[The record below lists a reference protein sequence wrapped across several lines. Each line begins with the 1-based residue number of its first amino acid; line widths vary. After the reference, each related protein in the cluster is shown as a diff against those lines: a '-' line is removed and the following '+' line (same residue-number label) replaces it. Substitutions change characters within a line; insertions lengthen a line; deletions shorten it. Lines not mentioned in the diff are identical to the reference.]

1 MKHLTTYI
9 TLFSALLMA
18 NVCSSC
24 SDSSIPG
31 TDDNNAVQF
40 STYINGDWKELS
52 RASSYLTDIDRPSFK
67 SGDKICVNGYYLPS
81 GTTEIEGEPNFMNN
95 QVMTFNGSDWV
106 YSPIKYWPNNKG
118 DKLAF
123 WAYYPNVFSNMTASY
138 NLETGQPE
146 IKFTDHPAYIDVL
159 VADMVKV
166 DRTTD
171 NGKVPLVFKHIL
183 AKVNLVLCFK
193 PYLPEGEPE
202 PTLKVKYV
210 QYHKIPLSGT
220 FTGFNEEGEPQWKDI
235 GYDNSTGTTTNW
247 YDPATYELKPGEEV
261 FIDQDYTLFMPF
273 YIDELEIIP
282 LLVPAE
288 GSTATISHK
297 YSDDNGIGNY
307 DEANF
312 EKDQGQNDDFNFYL
326 SHRIGN
332 EKGVYAAP
340 GVETTIKI
348 TLGLYSIDN
357 VDVSTRPYTKWNN
370 APNVNVYY

>member
-24 SDSSIPG
+24 SDNSIPG

-40 STYINGDWKELS
+40 STYINGHWKELS

-67 SGDKICVNGYYLPS
+67 SGDKIGVYSYYLP
-81 GTTEIEGEPNFMNN
+81 GGVDNNGEADFMYN
-95 QVMTFNGSDWV
+95 QLMTFNGADWT
-106 YSPIKYWPNNKG
+106 YSPIKYWPNNQG
-118 DKLAF
+118 DKLKF
-123 WAYYPNVFSNMTASY
+123 WAYYPY
-138 NLETGQPE
+138 NYDKMDIDFNTETGYPKLV
-146 IKFTDHPAYIDVL
+146 IKDLPTYTDLMATDFIT
-159 VADMVKV
+159 ADRSTL
-166 DRTTD
+166 D
-171 NGKVPLVFKHIL
+171 GKVPLEFKHIL
-183 AKVNLVLCFK
+183 AKVNLVLRFE
-193 PYLPEGEPE
+193 PYVPEGELA

-210 QYHKIPLSGT
+210 NFLKVPQYGT
-220 FTGFNEEGEPQWKDI
+220 FYGFDEDGKPLWDVDYEDVTI
-235 GYDNSTGTTTNW
+235 GW
-247 YDPATYELKPGEEV
+247 YDPATYELKAGEQV
-261 FIDQDYTLFMPF
+261 FIDQDYTFFLPF

-288 GSTATISHK
+288 GSTATISHR

-340 GVETTIKI
+340 GVQTTITI